1 MIQNIA
7 MVYSYGDNF
16 RNLTMNKNYFLIKI
30 LIIYLFT
37 FLSVFA
43 AQSSYFNKGKKLFDN
58 NEFDKSKI
66 FFERDIVFNPKSESS
81 YLYLAKIYN
90 KNNNDSEEEIN
101 LNNVLILNPQND
113 EAIYMLTILRIK
125 QSDYNGAK
133 GLIEKFDLVCK
144 SFCSK
149 KKEIQEKFGKLK
161 P

>member
-1 MIQNIA
+1 
-7 MVYSYGDNF
+7 
-16 RNLTMNKNYFLIKI
+16 MNKTYFLIKI

-37 FLSVFA
+37 FLSVLA
-43 AQSSYFNKGKKLFDN
+43 AQSSYFDKGKKLFDN

-66 FFERDIVFNPKSESS
+66 FFERDIVFNPKSEIS

-144 SFCSK
+144 FFCSK
-149 KKEIQEKFGKLK
+149 KKEIQEKFEKLK